1 MGRTLVKDRE
11 GRWVIRHGP
20 GDYKVRRGWAHGLP
34 AFLAASLLS
43 LVSFAPLQ
51 TGRAYGERPPLVLS
65 PHIYPELEAF
75 MGRWRAELKPAHNLL
90 FTQ

>member
-1 MGRTLVKDRE
+1 MPAAE
-11 GRWVIRHGP
+11 GAPPPLAV
-20 GDYKVRRGWAHGLP
+20 LP
-34 AFLAASLLS
+34 R
-43 LVSFAPLQ
+43 Q